1 MFYNTLKD
9 KPGKSM
15 VYAPRSCRKDPLY
28 IFTNEDRQT
37 KVRRVALHSPQAR
50 KSQELPTSLFQGRR

>member
-50 KSQELPTSLFQGRR
+50 KSQ